1 MHRQS
6 TQEGPPE
13 GDHAGPGQRRSRF
26 QRGQR
31 GCPTA
36 AAFAASCGSH
46 GSSGLTEVLVVRRD
60 STAAMGV
67 HGLGV
72 QWERCTASRS

>member
-13 GDHAGPGQRRSRF
+13 GDHGQRRSRF

-31 GCPTA
+31 SCPTA

-60 STAAMGV
+60 SPSTAAMGV